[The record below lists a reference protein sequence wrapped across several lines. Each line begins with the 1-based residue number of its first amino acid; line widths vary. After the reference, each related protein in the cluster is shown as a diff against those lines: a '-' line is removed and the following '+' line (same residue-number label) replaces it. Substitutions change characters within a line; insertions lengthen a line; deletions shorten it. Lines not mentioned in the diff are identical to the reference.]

1 MCVRVCVY
9 ALRITSRDKI
19 VRFKNTFIIVI
30 LKSNYYLADP
40 SSVFFC
46 FFLPWWL
53 SLPPASWMLLQ
64 HFSSCILRKPLRLA
78 CMCVHHSLRIM
89 LFTWTYVILYF
100 MVGGVQCILLT
111 MQQNIFRLMHPW
123 WCKLMLHR
131 VVVFCGGFFLVMC
144 AYVHMCEYRVKSKI
158 GAFLYIFFWHLHRTA
173 KCLCSPANVLFWL
186 SVSVILLFVCLGGL
200 RGWGDENCLFFFFFY
215 VFCLAF
221 FFFFLKE
228 GEKKL
233 YAVSTLNWLCSENN
247 ST

>member
-1 MCVRVCVY
+1 
-9 ALRITSRDKI
+9 
-19 VRFKNTFIIVI
+19 
-30 LKSNYYLADP
+30 
-40 SSVFFC
+40 
-46 FFLPWWL
+46 
-53 SLPPASWMLLQ
+53 MLLQ
-64 HFSSCILRKPLRLA
+64 HFSSVILRKPLRLA

-200 RGWGDENCLFFFFFY
+200 RGWGDENCLFFFFFLC
-215 VFCLAF
+215 VLSC
-221 FFFFLKE
+221 FFFLFFK
-228 GEKKL
+228 GGREKTLCCEHIKL
-233 YAVSTLNWLCSENN
+233 IMLREQFHLKAFKKKKIEDGRGKLRFLSFFFHGWYFSLLTLPFCFAFFSFGVEL
-247 ST
+247 